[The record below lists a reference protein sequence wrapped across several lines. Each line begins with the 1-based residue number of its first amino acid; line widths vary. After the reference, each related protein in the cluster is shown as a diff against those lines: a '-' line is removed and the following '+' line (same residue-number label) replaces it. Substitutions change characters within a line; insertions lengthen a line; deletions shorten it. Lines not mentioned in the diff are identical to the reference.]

1 MYFIRHGF
9 SCANVTHNGH
19 GKGSGVLN
27 HAVYLDPML
36 SDTGVEDSKSMQKVT
51 KKMKYDIVCSSTL
64 NRAIETA
71 LLMFPND
78 TVHVVPYAKEI
89 KRTKDSTCQ
98 SIASKKAL
106 FKKNY
111 PNDYKRINFKFVND
125 ENKNKWSF
133 SKCIKFLKDTFGD
146 KKVAIVSHSLY
157 MVKYLNVPMKP
168 FPFNNCVYTYEN
180 GNTEMYHRGINAHR
194 HQTLKVKRCKRSIK

>member
-1 MYFIRHGF
+1 
-9 SCANVTHNGH
+9 
-19 GKGSGVLN
+19 
-27 HAVYLDPML
+27 ML
-36 SDTGVEDSKSMQKVT
+36 SDTGVEDSKFMQKVT

-106 FKKNY
+106 FKKTY
-111 PNDYKRINFKFVND
+111 PNDYKRINFKFMDD

-180 GNTEMYHRGINAHR
+180 GNTVMYHRGRNAHR
-194 HQTLKVKRCKRSIK
+194 HQTLKVKRCKSVK